1 MRGRAA
7 IFDLKKS
14 ALRVRMLVVE
24 EEGKCCSVAGA
35 AAQHSSLHLEGLS
48 TPQPSREGPGTWDGP
63 GALLH
68 PALVMTFCLLDPSS
82 IKVPIEV
89 DQVNEQHN
97 TRSGR
102 GPTRT
107 GVPVVV
113 FVVTRSCRHRHRHDV
128 ALSHWLK
135 VPSRQSIGRPPLEAK
150 LPPPRSQ
157 MHPRCPI
164 AASLMQVSICHGH
177 CRALRL

>member
-35 AAQHSSLHLEGLS
+35 AAQHSSLHLEGFS

-113 FVVTRSCRHRHRHDV
+113 FVVTRSLPASPQARRC
-128 ALSHWLK
+128 S
-135 VPSRQSIGRPPLEAK
+135 QPLVEGAISTK
-150 LPPPRSQ
+150 YWATTSGGKAA
-157 MHPRCPI
+157 
-164 AASLMQVSICHGH
+164 AASLADASAMSH
-177 CRALRL
+177 CCIPHAGEHLPRAL